1 MKKGFATVGFMVI
14 VSVAFITVLASVN
27 EVTKARITRNF
38 EIEKSKSL
46 LYAFNIFPQGF
57 DESQLSLIGLTADIP
72 WQEDQVLKTK
82 ESRLRLVKI
91 PMSDQLK
98 AVVRGSFLEGREVIE
113 IFEGINDKGDV
124 VAYGLPLVG
133 KGLWGTI
140 EGFGVISADLSKM
153 VGIDFTKQSE
163 TPGLG
168 ARIIQQ
174 EYRSFFR
181 NLDLSGFSKSGSNQ
195 PPVIMVKKKEK
206 TNVAES
212 TNSVQAITG
221 ATQTSQGVLD
231 MVNSNLNVYLKILQ
245 EYQKTQKKA

>member
-91 PMSDQLK
+91 LMSEQLK

-174 EYRSFFR
+174 EYKSFFR